1 MRRRRR
7 CNVHPTEELSKE
19 HRTLFEKNNPSE
31 NNPCAKQTA
40 STCIQT
46 NLTNET
52 CKQKEIKQAQTACAK
67 QTAFT
72 WNETKSTDETCKQHE
87 INQAQ
92 PDLGEAMA
100 AELQCDSCRL
110 CKPTRQMT
118 TACAKH
124 MHQHGK
130 QITKHANNNKQTRR
144 NLKSADAGWKPWEHL
159 PGFWCCN
166 KF

>member
-1 MRRRRR
+1 MDQAAALDATAAALQCPSNR
-7 CNVHPTEELSKE
+7 ELSKE
-19 HRTLFEKNNPSE
+19 HQTLFEKNNPSE

-46 NLTNET
+46 
-52 CKQKEIKQAQTACAK
+52 
-67 QTAFT
+67 
-72 WNETKSTDETCKQHE
+72 KSTDETRKQHE

-100 AELQCDSCRL
+100 AVLQCDSCRL

-118 TACAKH
+118 TTCAKH

-159 PGFWCCN
+159 PRFWCCN
-166 KF
+166 KT

>member
-92 PDLGEAMA
+92 TDLCDCDGCGAAMRQLLVVQTNQSAVNCANQA
-100 AELQCDSCRL
+100 AALDATAAALQCPSNSG
-110 CKPTRQMT
+110 TIEMT
-118 TACAKH
+118 
-124 MHQHGK
+124 
-130 QITKHANNNKQTRR
+130 
-144 NLKSADAGWKPWEHL
+144 LDVV
-159 PGFWCCN
+159 
-166 KF
+166 